1 MIRYNSI
8 KQVQP
13 EEFKTE
19 FELHIDPKNRW
30 VRLSLELPWD
40 DLVMPYIKNM
50 SQDQGAP
57 IVDARIVVGS
67 LYIKHKCNYSD
78 RETIEQIKENPYM
91 QYFLGL
97 NVYHPEA
104 LFDPSLFVDIR
115 KRMGRE
121 AYDDMDKII
130 IKKATGREA
139 SPKKNSKQNVT
150 EIKNKGKVQFDA
162 TVADQY
168 IKYPTDLDLVSQ
180 CREWTETIIDEIY
193 PQTLLEKKPRTYRKV
208 ARQAYINIAKKKKR
222 TAKQIHKGIRVQL
235 NYVKRNLG
243 YIDEML
249 DMFEQGSFPL
259 CHNTHWYLL
268 VLQEVYRQQR
278 YMYDNNTHQCDDRIV
293 SLHQPYVRPIV
304 RGKQK
309 TPVEFGSKINLS
321 LSNGFARVDRFSWNN
336 FNECVDLKSQV
347 EAYKEIYGYYPELV
361 QVDKIYINRENR
373 KWLEERH
380 IRYTGS
386 PLGRPPKEKESAY
399 QKKKKR
405 KEKNERNHVEGKFG
419 QGKNGYNL
427 NKIRAKLSSTS
438 ESWVCGI
445 IFTMNVINY
454 FTKYC

>member
-1 MIRYNSI
+1 
-8 KQVQP
+8 
-13 EEFKTE
+13 
-19 FELHIDPKNRW
+19 
-30 VRLSLELPWD
+30 
-40 DLVMPYIKNM
+40 
-50 SQDQGAP
+50 
-57 IVDARIVVGS
+57 
-67 LYIKHKCNYSD
+67 
-78 RETIEQIKENPYM
+78 
-91 QYFLGL
+91 
-97 NVYHPEA
+97 
-104 LFDPSLFVDIR
+104 
-115 KRMGRE
+115 
-121 AYDDMDKII
+121 MDKII

-243 YIDEML
+243 YIDELL

-361 QVDKIYINRENR
+361 QVDKIYVNRENR